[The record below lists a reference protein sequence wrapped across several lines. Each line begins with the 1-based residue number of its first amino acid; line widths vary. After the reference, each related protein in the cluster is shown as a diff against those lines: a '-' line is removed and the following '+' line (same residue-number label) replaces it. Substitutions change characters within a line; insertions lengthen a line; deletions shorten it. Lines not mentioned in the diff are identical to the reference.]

1 MAQIISGDRR
11 AFDVLFTA
19 LWPSVHRFCMT
30 LLLKEADADDAAQ
43 LVMEKLFVQAHR
55 YNPEYPVMAWAL
67 AIARW
72 ECKTILRRRARSRTG
87 PLFDTQS
94 YSDQSDLAERSELQ
108 EALMWAISELST
120 ADQEVILESFWAD
133 DLTPTR
139 DAAFRKRK
147 QRAVER
153 LRKAWRLLYGD

>member
-1 MAQIISGDRR
+1 MSRVISGDRR
-11 AFDVLFTA
+11 AFDLLFTA
-19 LWPSVHRFCMT
+19 LWPSVHRFCIS
-30 LLLKEADADDAAQ
+30 LLLEEADADDAAQ

-94 YSDQSDLAERSELQ
+94 HLDQSDLAERTELH
-108 EALMWAISELST
+108 EAVMWAISELSA
-120 ADQEVILESFWAD
+120 ADQGVIMESFWAD
-133 DLTPTR
+133 DLAPTR

-147 QRAVER
+147 QRAMER
-153 LRKAWRLLYGD
+153 LRKAWRQLYGD